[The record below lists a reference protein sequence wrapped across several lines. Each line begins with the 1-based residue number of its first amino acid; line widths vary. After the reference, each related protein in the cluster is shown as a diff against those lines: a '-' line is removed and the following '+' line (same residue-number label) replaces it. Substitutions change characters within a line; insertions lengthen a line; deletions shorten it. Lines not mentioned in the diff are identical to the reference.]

1 MYLMGR
7 LKHQKHVELKEHVS
21 PIESMPVLLFSGW
34 NRKHILFILSLAW
47 FAYGIQ
53 INDNACPS

>member
-7 LKHQKHVELKEHVS
+7 LKHQKYVELKEHVS
-21 PIESMPVLLFSGW
+21 PIESMPFLLLSGW
-34 NRKHILFILSLAW
+34 NRKHISFILAW